1 MPLDTQPVSGATQT
15 PNQPSSPATPAT
27 QPTGTGDSLPTQ
39 GTPVTPVSP
48 APAAATGTTAGTPA
62 ASGTPAGDP
71 AAGAPATPATPA
83 PLSWLEN
90 LRKQGVDLGN
100 DEAAALSQIA
110 TLRQTFD
117 QIQPLT
123 PYLSAYTRHAPQFH
137 QWLQTQNQTQQ
148 QAKPEDPW
156 HKEFWNPPEYN
167 PQWAEQYVITGAD
180 GKRAWATNTPPEI
193 IAKTEAYLSYQRD
206 QMTKLQQN
214 PFAFFEGAMQKMTRR
229 EAEKIVSENLSKQ
242 REQQGSQQFIAQ
254 NRGWLYEKGP
264 DGSMLQAQQ
273 FNPMTGQYYQAPVLS
288 QWGQA
293 FGRYVSDIARQ
304 QSERGYSDV
313 SEQQRLATMMV
324 ERDYAI
330 ALYSGK
336 ASGQGGQAPAAA
348 PQVTGQQAANNQF
361 LQNNNPPAAQPP
373 VNGNSRFQ
381 EAVFPKNVHEFEQ
394 MGLAQLRAL
403 GINN

>member
-1 MPLDTQPVSGATQT
+1 MPLDTAPNSGATQT
-15 PNQPSSPATPAT
+15 PNSPSPTPAA

-39 GTPVTPVSP
+39 GSPATPVSTS
-48 APAAATGTTAGTPA
+48 PAATAAPETIPAGAVSGGTPAGTPA
-62 ASGTPAGDP
+62 
-71 AAGAPATPATPA
+71 GATAPATPA
-83 PLSWLEN
+83 PLGWLEN
-90 LRKQGVDLGN
+90 LRKQGIDLGN
-100 DEAAALSQIA
+100 DETAALSQIA
-110 TLRQTFD
+110 NLRQAFD

-137 QWLQTQNQTQQ
+137 QWLQTQNQQ

-167 PQWAEQYVITGAD
+167 PQWAEQYIVTDAQ
-180 GKRAWATNTPPEI
+180 GKRGWAPNTPPEVV
-193 IAKTEAYLSYQRD
+193 AKAEAYLSYQRD

-214 PFAFFEGAMQKMTRR
+214 PFAFFEGAIQKLTRK
-229 EAEKIVSENLSKQ
+229 EAEKIVSENLSRQ
-242 REQQGSQQFIAQ
+242 REQQGSQQFIQQ
-254 NRGWLYEKGP
+254 NRGWLYEKGA
-264 DGSMLQAQQ
+264 DGAVLQTQQ

-293 FGRYVSDIARQ
+293 FGRYVADIARQ
-304 QSERGYSDV
+304 QTGRGYTDV
-313 SEQQRLATMMV
+313 AEQQRIATMMV

-330 ALYSGK
+330 ALYNGK
-336 ASGQGGQAPAAA
+336 HQVGQPANPAA
-348 PQVTGQQAANNQF
+348 PQVTPQQAANNQF

-381 EAVFPKNVHEFEQ
+381 DPAFPKNVHEFEQ
-394 MGLAQLRAL
+394 MGIAQLRAL